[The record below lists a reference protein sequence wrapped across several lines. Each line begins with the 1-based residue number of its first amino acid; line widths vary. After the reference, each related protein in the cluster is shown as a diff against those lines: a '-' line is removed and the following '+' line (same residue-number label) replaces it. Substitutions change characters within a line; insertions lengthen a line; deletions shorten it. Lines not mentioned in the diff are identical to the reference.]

1 CDRGCQ
7 RCLAGINVRSNRA
20 CARSTRPGKCE
31 ARGDDKS
38 SRWARPLPNDDCRC
52 VGSAIGRRISE
63 RDLVKPVSS
72 GESIVNGVIIA
83 LTAGHRSEEHTSE
96 LQSRSDLVCRLLLE
110 KKKTNTHPPRRRPPP
125 FRR

>member
-1 CDRGCQ
+1 MARLRVHSRKIKGLQGLALEIPTWMRKNGLGYVDVDCDRGCQ

-72 GESIVNGVIIA
+72 GESIVNDVIIA
-83 LTAGHRSEEHTSE
+83 
-96 LQSRSDLVCRLLLE
+96 
-110 KKKTNTHPPRRRPPP
+110 
-125 FRR
+125 